1 MPNLS
6 LENPLF
12 AAYAIAASLMILK
25 TVAMAWLTVWRMM
38 QVKGGYRSPED
49 LRRTALNPEPNPD
62 QLKPDERVERI
73 RRIHMNDLE
82 NIPFFLVSG
91 LLFVLAGP
99 PLLLAQILLYGY
111 VLSRLLH
118 FAAYYSAQTHDL
130 RATLWTVGS
139 LILVFMTLW
148 TLVAAIA
155 A

>member
-1 MPNLS
+1 MTIS
-6 LENPLF
+6 LDDPHF

-25 TVAMAWLTVWRMM
+25 TVGMAWLTVLRMT
-38 QVKGGYRSPED
+38 QVRGGYRSPED

-82 NIPFFLVSG
+82 NVPFFLVSG

-111 VLSRLLH
+111 VVTRLAH
-118 FAAYYSAQTHDL
+118 FAAYYTARTHDV
-130 RATLWTVGS
+130 RAALWTIGS

-148 TLVAAIA
+148 TLAVAIA
-155 A
+155 G

>member
-12 AAYAIAASLMILK
+12 AVYAIAASLMILK

-49 LRRTALNPEPNPD
+49 LRRTPLNPEPNPD